1 MTPSQTDDPLNRA
14 RAVARILDSA
24 VGIPGTKIR
33 VGLDPVLGLVPGLGD
48 VAGAALS
55 GYVVLLGARL
65 GAPRAVVLRMLGNVA
80 LDTIMSAV
88 PILGDAFDVGWK
100 SNTRNVA
107 LLERFLAKPG
117 ATQASS
123 RSLVAAI
130 AIILALLAIA
140 GLALSVVVV
149 LALVRALD

>member
-80 LDTIMSAV
+80 LDTIVSAV

-107 LLERFLAKPG
+107 LLERFLTKPG
-117 ATQASS
+117 ATRASS

-149 LALVRALD
+149 LALVRALS

>member
-1 MTPSQTDDPLNRA
+1 M
-14 RAVARILDSA
+14 
-24 VGIPGTKIR
+24 R

-65 GAPRAVVLRMLGNVA
+65 GAPRSVVLRMLGNVA
-80 LDTIMSAV
+80 LDTVVSAV

-107 LLERFLAKPG
+107 LLERYLAQPG
-117 ATQASS
+117 TARASS
-123 RSLVAAI
+123 RTLVGAVVVV
-130 AIILALLAIA
+130 LALLAIA
-140 GLALSVVVV
+140 GITITMFVV
-149 LALVRALD
+149 LALVRGLG